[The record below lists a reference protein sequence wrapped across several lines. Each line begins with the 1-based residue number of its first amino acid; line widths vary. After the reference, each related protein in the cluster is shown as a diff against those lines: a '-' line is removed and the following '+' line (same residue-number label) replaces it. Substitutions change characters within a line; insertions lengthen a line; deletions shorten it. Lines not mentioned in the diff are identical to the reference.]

1 MAWKGIPKFMHQRPK
16 GQHDSPTYICGTS
29 FQSWSSKWM
38 GAHSDTT
45 EVDGETVFRFTVGK
59 EVAHLPLCPDCW
71 AADTYM
77 LHLLPL
83 PNLLKPQL
91 VSLSSSNYWKKLK
104 KRPVVKPFTF
114 GIILN
119 S

>member
-1 MAWKGIPKFMHQRPK
+1 MAWKGIPKFMHHRPK
-16 GQHDSPTYICGTS
+16 GQHDSPTYICGTT

-71 AADTYM
+71 AADTYIAPAPTPEFT
-77 LHLLPL
+77 LP
-83 PNLLKPQL
+83 
-91 VSLSSSNYWKKLK
+91 
-104 KRPVVKPFTF
+104 PVVESEVIEVEEETCGEAIYLWDYIK
-114 GIILN
+114 
-119 S
+119 

>member
-16 GQHDSPTYICGTS
+16 GQHDSPTYICGTT

-59 EVAHLPLCPDCW
+59 EVAHLPFCPDCW
-71 AADTYM
+71 AADTYIA
-77 LHLLPL
+77 PA
-83 PNLLKPQL
+83 PAPKFTQTPVSEPEVVELLKEVEEETCDEAIYL
-91 VSLSSSNYWKKLK
+91 WDYIK
-104 KRPVVKPFTF
+104 
-114 GIILN
+114 
-119 S
+119 

>member
-71 AADTYM
+71 APDTYVAPAPTPKFTQIPVSEPEFVE
-77 LHLLPL
+77 LLEEVEAETCGEAIYL
-83 PNLLKPQL
+83 WDYIK
-91 VSLSSSNYWKKLK
+91 
-104 KRPVVKPFTF
+104 
-114 GIILN
+114 
-119 S
+119 